1 MPRGDSPQPGLS
13 RQSWPRL
20 ASLVL
25 AFVFGLLL
33 FATPAE
39 AAFDFNDT
47 TWEGTSDLLDAARA
61 KLGRDRVVIAAA
73 LEYDKLKPEDGVLLL
88 APKTDLLHSEISA
101 FLRAGGR
108 LALVDDF
115 GTGSSL
121 LERFQIHRIRAP
133 ANPRDTLRDNRNL
146 AIAVPAVQLVAGIEQ
161 GRHPV
166 VADVDKLVTNHPTAL
181 MHPNLT
187 PVLKIAALGEP
198 DATLA
203 VTGIIVNRGRLF
215 AMGDPSALINLML
228 RYPGNRAFAEG
239 LIEYLVEDDSWGQRG
254 GKLYVLAND
263 FRQRGQY
270 GGGTTLSEDVLDYL
284 SGATDVLDQ
293 VHENGLPALAALL
306 LAVVAAILAV
316 SWIGLNATRPYRR
329 TMPRYAAPISLLAQG
344 GVAGRAAVL
353 AAPTTHRAL
362 ALLELKSALEERL
375 CRHLGLPTEA
385 ATATIVD
392 QINRQGALS
401 RRSSEELKAMFSE
414 LAKAESAI
422 AASQPLRVT
431 LPAIES
437 MRKRVMKILREI
449 EQPAGQKP

>member
-1 MPRGDSPQPGLS
+1 MPRWTRVAP
-13 RQSWPRL
+13 
-20 ASLVL
+20 LVL
-25 AFVFGLLL
+25 AFVSLVIFSS
-33 FATPAE
+33 TPAL

-73 LEYDKLKPEDGVLLL
+73 LEYEKLKPEDGVLLL

-133 ANPRDTLRDNRNL
+133 ANPRDSLRQNRNL

-187 PVLKIAALGEP
+187 PVLKIAAVGEP

-254 GKLYVLAND
+254 GKLYLLAND

-270 GGGTTLSEDVLDYL
+270 GGGTTLSEDLLDYV

-316 SWIGLNATRPYRR
+316 AWIGLNATRPYRR

-375 CRHLGLPTEA
+375 CRHLGMPPDA
-385 ATATIVD
+385 GTATIVD

-414 LAKAESAI
+414 LARAETAI

-431 LPAIES
+431 LPAIEN

-449 EQPAGQKP
+449 EQPPEREP

>member
-1 MPRGDSPQPGLS
+1 MPRGDSPQPFPVALAALLLALAV
-13 RQSWPRL
+13 L
-20 ASLVL
+20 AS
-25 AFVFGLLL
+25 
-33 FATPAE
+33 PARAQ
-39 AAFDFNDT
+39 AAFEFNDSS
-47 TWEGTSDLLDAARA
+47 WEGTSDFLDVARA
-61 KLGRDRVVIAAA
+61 KLGRERVVIAAT
-73 LEYDKLKPEDGVLLL
+73 LEFDKLKPEDGVLLL
-88 APKTDLLHSEISA
+88 APKTDLAHAEISA

-115 GTGSSL
+115 GTGSNL
-121 LERFQIHRIRAP
+121 LERFQIHRIPAP
-133 ANPRDTLRDNRNL
+133 AHPRDTLRQNPNL
-146 AIAVPAVQLVAGIEQ
+146 AIAIPAVQLVAGIEQ

-166 VADVDKLVTNHPTAL
+166 VAEVERLVTNHPTAL

-187 PVLKIAALGEP
+187 PVLKIAAVGEP

-239 LIEYLVEDDSWGQRG
+239 LVQYLVEDDSWGQRG
-254 GKLYVLAND
+254 GKLYLLAND

-270 GGGTTLSEDVLDYL
+270 GGGTSLSEDVLDYL

-293 VHENGLPALAALL
+293 VHQDGLPALAALL
-306 LAVVAAILAV
+306 LAVVVAIGAV
-316 SWIGLNATRPYRR
+316 SWIGLSATRPYRR
-329 TMPRYAAPISLLAQG
+329 TVPRYAAPVPLLAQG

-375 CRHLGLPTEA
+375 SRMLDLPPDA
-385 ATATIVD
+385 GPARILD

-414 LAKAESAI
+414 LAKAEAAI

-431 LPAIES
+431 LPVVEN
-437 MRKRVMKILREI
+437 MRKRVMKILSEI
-449 EQPAGQKP
+449 DQAPRTKS

>member
-1 MPRGDSPQPGLS
+1 MPRWTRVAP
-13 RQSWPRL
+13 
-20 ASLVL
+20 LVL
-25 AFVFGLLL
+25 AFVSL
-33 FATPAE
+33 FSFFSTPAL

-73 LEYDKLKPEDGVLLL
+73 LEYDKLKPEDGVLLM

-133 ANPRDTLRDNRNL
+133 ANPRDSLRQNRNL

-166 VADVDKLVTNHPTAL
+166 VAEVDKLVTNHPTAL

-187 PVLKIAALGEP
+187 PVLKIAAVGEP

-270 GGGTTLSEDVLDYL
+270 GGGTTLSEDLLDYV

-316 SWIGLNATRPYRR
+316 AWIGLNATRPYRR

-375 CRHLGLPTEA
+375 CRHLGLPPDVG
-385 ATATIVD
+385 TATIVD

-414 LAKAESAI
+414 LARAETAI

-449 EQPAGQKP
+449 AQPPGHEP